1 MYFANRWVP
10 MVVMDTIFL
19 MWAIGALVIVGFM
32 LWLKI
37 NAWLLRRKRKEKSVK
52 ARTTRGRH
60 KKSGPR

>member
-1 MYFANRWVP
+1 